1 MLNEVGADEV
11 MVGTN
16 QLGQLRFEGL
26 YAIPVK
32 RCCEICQRVM
42 NNTVYPLTLARAGP
56 HYSFTILGAFT
67 KLRKRLLALCLSDRM
82 EQLGSHWT
90 DFREI

>member
-26 YAIPVK
+26 HAIPVK
-32 RCCEICQRVM
+32 RCREICQRVM
-42 NNTVYPLTLARAGP
+42 NNTVIPWP
-56 HYSFTILGAFT
+56 
-67 KLRKRLLALCLSDRM
+67 
-82 EQLGSHWT
+82 
-90 DFREI
+90 